1 MAMLKTILR
10 AATRRFR
17 RDRDGATAVE
27 FAIVAAPFFLL
38 TTAVL
43 EAALFFFA
51 QTLIEDG
58 LLNASRDIRTGQ
70 FQNNSLD
77 ESDLRDEICARAS
90 VVANC
95 SRIEVEVRTFDTFGD
110 ANFDIPLDGDG
121 NLDSDALDFEIGGP
135 SEVVMVRVFYPY
147 QLYFPNFFSGG
158 LANLPGNKR
167 LIASTTAFR
176 TEPYIET

>member
-1 MAMLKTILR
+1 MLKTVMR

-51 QTLIEDG
+51 QTIIEDG
-58 LLNASRDIRTGQ
+58 LLTAARDIRTGQ
-70 FQNNSLD
+70 FQNASMT
-77 ESDLRDEICARAS
+77 ESDLKDVICDRAS

-95 SRIEVEVRTFDTFGD
+95 TKIEVEVRTFGSFGA

-121 NLDSDALDFEIGGP
+121 NLDSDALDFDVGGP

-167 LIASTTAFR
+167 LIASATAFR
-176 TEPYIET
+176 TEPYIEEP